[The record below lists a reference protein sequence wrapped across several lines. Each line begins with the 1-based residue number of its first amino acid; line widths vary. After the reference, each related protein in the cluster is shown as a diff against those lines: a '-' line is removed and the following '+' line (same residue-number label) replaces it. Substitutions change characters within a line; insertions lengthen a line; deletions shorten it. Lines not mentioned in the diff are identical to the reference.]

1 MTDPHAGNETPAV
14 GRARDEVENDRGDT
28 PSVVFL
34 FGPTAG
40 GKTQLLI
47 DLFQHWIDA
56 PGEVISAD
64 SMQVYRH
71 MDIGT
76 AKPSA
81 AERAALAHHLIDMKD
96 PKEGYHVGEFVTA
109 AEGLIREIRGRGA
122 VPVIAGGTAFY
133 FRSFLYGL
141 PGTPRASERT
151 RGILRERLEAEGLP
165 ALHRELAERDPA
177 SAEAIAPRDSYRI
190 LRALEILYE
199 TGTPRSEF
207 APAPEPRDDVRVL
220 ILGLYRER
228 SELYRRI
235 NARVER
241 MMAAG
246 LPEELR
252 RLTEMGYRAA
262 DPGMRAI
269 GYREFFRADD
279 SGPDDSGPQL
289 RALPEELP
297 AIAEEI
303 QRNSRRY
310 AKRQLTFFRK
320 LPDVQWFTPDQV
332 ADLAACLRGFLRG
345 AVRPYR
351 GKH

>member
-1 MTDPHAGNETPAV
+1 MKPKTSNGA
-14 GRARDEVENDRGDT
+14 ENDRGDK

-34 FGPTAG
+34 FGPTAT

-71 MDIGT
+71 MEIGT
-76 AKPSA
+76 AKPRPE
-81 AERAALAHHLIDMKD
+81 ERAAIPHHLIDLKD

-109 AEGLIREIRGRGA
+109 AERVIREIRGRGA

-141 PGTPRASERT
+141 PGTPRASEET
-151 RGILRERLEAEGLP
+151 RRMLRARLQSNGLP
-165 ALHRELAERDPA
+165 ALRRELAERDPA
-177 SAEAIAPRDSYRI
+177 SAEAIASGDTYRT

-199 TGTPRSEF
+199 TGRPRSEF
-207 APAPEPRDDVRVL
+207 APSPEPREDIRVL
-220 ILGLYRER
+220 LLGLYRER

-235 NARVER
+235 DERVEQ
-241 MMAAG
+241 MMDAG
-246 LPEELR
+246 LPAELR
-252 RLTEMGYRAA
+252 RLTEMGYGPQ

-269 GYREFFRADD
+269 GYREFFRSDTGG
-279 SGPDDSGPQL
+279 SQL
-289 RALPEELP
+289 RSIPDELP
-297 AIAEEI
+297 AITAEI

-320 LPDVQWFTPDQV
+320 LPDVQWFPPDRRADV
-332 ADLAACLRGFLRG
+332 ADRIRAFSAGS
-345 AVRPYR
+345 
-351 GKH
+351 